1 MWDYFK
7 NYLVKIKQTLSVDS
21 KNSCW
26 NEFLLLG
33 IRKVSIILLEQH
45 ITFFLSQVPKV
56 SMRYYLWDLKLS

>member
-33 IRKVSIILLEQH
+33 IREEQH